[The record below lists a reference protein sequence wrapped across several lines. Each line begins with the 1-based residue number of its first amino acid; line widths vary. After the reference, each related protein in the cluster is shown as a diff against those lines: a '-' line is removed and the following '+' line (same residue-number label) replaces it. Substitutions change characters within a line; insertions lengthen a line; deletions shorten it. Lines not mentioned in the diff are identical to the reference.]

1 MASLLLIGTL
11 AGQPAMNAD
20 VTLIVNNVSYRTHTK
35 RLELPAGTYKACA
48 KLKDRKE
55 RCRTVL
61 VQAGTNNAV
70 QIPLDEKEVD
80 K

>member
-1 MASLLLIGTL
+1 MMASLLLIGTL

-20 VTLIVNNVSYRTHTK
+20 VHLIISNVSYRTHTK

-48 KLKDRKE
+48 KLKDRKA

-61 VQAGTNNAV
+61 VQAGTDSTVA
-70 QIPLDEKEVD
+70 IPLDAKD
-80 K
+80 

>member
-1 MASLLLIGTL
+1 MMASLLLIGTL

-20 VTLIVNNVSYRTHTK
+20 VHLIVDSNSYRTHTK

-61 VQAGTNNAV
+61 VQAGTDNAV
-70 QIPLDEKEVD
+70 EIPLDEKGN
-80 K
+80 

>member
-1 MASLLLIGTL
+1 MMASLLLIGTL

-20 VTLIVNNVSYRTHTK
+20 VTLMIDGTEYQTHTK

-61 VQAGTNNAV
+61 VQAGTSNTV
-70 QIPLDEKEVD
+70 EIPLDK
-80 K
+80 